1 MNYLKIL
8 VVFVFATLAIKAQ
21 EIEATVSVNM
31 EPIPEEYRTNIMSLQ
46 GDVETYL
53 NNQRFTSIEWEGPR
67 IPIEVN
73 IAITGGMQN
82 NYSAQLFIASKRYIY
97 GQEGGM
103 SVALKL
109 IDRTWVFEYNRGAM
123 LSYNPSL
130 YNEFTS
136 LLDFY
141 MLLIIGFDL
150 DTYES
155 LSGSRVYDLARTI
168 VTMGAAFGA
177 DGWQTTATPGE
188 FTRYTLIS
196 ELTDLKFEPLR
207 KLVFSYY
214 YDGLDVMAEDR
225 EQGLSN
231 LAFVIQ
237 EMADFKD
244 KKLSSPSVL
253 IQAFFD
259 AKAPELADMF
269 KGYKKHPGVFRDLMY
284 LDPSNSQIYDESQQ
298 GR

>member
-1 MNYLKIL
+1 MIFL
-8 VVFVFATLAIKAQ
+8 TLSARSQ

-31 EPIPEEYRTNIMSLQ
+31 EAIPEEYRTNILTLQ
-46 GDVETYL
+46 SDVETYI
-53 NNQRFTSIEWEGPR
+53 NNQRYTNIEWEGPK

-73 IAITGGMQN
+73 IAITGGMRN
-82 NYSAQLFIASKRYIY
+82 TYSAQLFIASKRFIF
-97 GQEGGM
+97 GQEGGQ
-103 SVALKL
+103 SVTLKL

-123 LSYNPSL
+123 LSYNPSR

-155 LSGSRVYDLARTI
+155 LSGSRVYELARSI
-168 VTMGAAFGA
+168 VTMGASYGA

-207 KLVFSYY
+207 KLFFSYY

-231 LAFVIQ
+231 LAYVIQ

-259 AKAPELADMF
+259 AKAPELADLF
-269 KGYKKHPGVFRDLMY
+269 KGYKKHPGIFRDLMY
-284 LDPSNSQIYDESQQ
+284 LDPTNSQIYDEAQQ